1 MTVSGQF
8 DKGLSRTWSH
18 SSCHKNV
25 SSFHDN
31 YDISDKTQVL
41 DFPLCWALGSGGRGA
56 FWDLSNGT
64 IVSYFGSNDRFY
76 VTFAYILQNIHG
88 NGKIIFYFA
97 AVANVSC
104 CIYNAMY
111 IIHRF

>member
-18 SSCHKNV
+18 TSCHKNV
-25 SSFHDN
+25 SSFHDI
-31 YDISDKTQVL
+31 YDIYGKTQVL

-56 FWDLSNGT
+56 VWDLNNGT

-76 VTFAYILQNIHG
+76 VLKKKKTYM
-88 NGKIIFYFA
+88 
-97 AVANVSC
+97 
-104 CIYNAMY
+104 AMGRY
-111 IIHRF
+111 SSTLLLLPMFNFVIHRF